1 MESAAKIIV
10 IDDDAIASF
19 IIKKNLMDKGY
30 VNLLFAEHSSQA
42 IQIFKTEQP
51 EIAIVDL
58 NIGNESGISLAQE
71 LLKMNTALKI
81 IFLSSSIDPA
91 QIQEAKK
98 IKEAKY
104 VDRFASFDDIT
115 NHIEHI

>member
-1 MESAAKIIV
+1 
-10 IDDDAIASF
+10 
-19 IIKKNLMDKGY
+19 
-30 VNLLFAEHSSQA
+30 
-42 IQIFKTEQP
+42 
-51 EIAIVDL
+51 
-58 NIGNESGISLAQE
+58 
-71 LLKMNTALKI
+71 MNTALKI